1 MSEEAP
7 TKETVT
13 KEATTASG
21 SGDRPAPRS
30 GDRPAPRSGDRPAP
44 RSGDRPAP
52 RSGDRPA
59 PRSGDRPA
67 PRGGD
72 RSAPR
77 RQGGGGRFQR
87 RRKFC
92 KFCADTSLKID
103 HKDPSLLA
111 QFITERHKI
120 VPSRVTGVCA
130 KHQRG
135 LTTAIKRARILAL
148 LAFTPLHH
156 D

>member
-1 MSEEAP
+1 MSEEV
-7 TKETVT
+7 TKET
-13 KEATTASG
+13 AA
-21 SGDRPAPRS
+21 PAPRTE
-30 GDRPAPRSGDRPAP
+30 RAPRSDDRP
-44 RSGDRPAP
+44 RREE
-52 RSGDRPA
+52 R
-59 PRSGDRPA
+59 
-67 PRGGD
+67 
-72 RSAPR
+72 PR
-77 RQGGGGRFQR
+77 RQGGGAGGRFQR

-103 HKDPSLLA
+103 HKDPAMLG

-120 VPSRVTGVCA
+120 VPSRVTGTCA
-130 KHQRG
+130 KHQRA